1 MNKTGIRHL
10 ANHLQ
15 VTIEEKSRIY
25 NLEPEKPV
33 VVNEID
39 EMHELFDP
47 ERFVETG
54 FKLVVLKMFETVT
67 SSHLGFMCKSLSTS
81 PLNNLVIETRDN
93 QHFRIY
99 RRYTSNDIAVTLKE
113 KKF

>member
-1 MNKTGIRHL
+1 MNKAGIRHL

-67 SSHLGFMCKSLSTS
+67 CKSLSTS
-81 PLNNLVIETRDN
+81 LLNNLVIETRDN